1 LLLAVLAGCTSATD
15 TMRVDAAQ
23 AAKSAADAG
32 DASASAPVSPAEL
45 ERLEKL
51 WNERMAAG
59 PQNADYPIGPGDV
72 LEVSAPDVQ
81 QLSQRKVRVSAQ
93 GTIEL
98 PLLGIVQAGGLN
110 EDGLAQAID
119 TKLEKFM
126 YRPQVSVFVDEYRN
140 REVAVVGAVNRP
152 GLVLLNNTSESMLDV
167 ITQCG
172 GVSAGA
178 SDQVI
183 FIPVGHGNATMPR
196 QLAALVSPAKAPG
209 GGETRNDP
217 ASAGMAS
224 QQYAEGGTT
233 DATTAGSATMDA
245 PGALA
250 SNGVTAGAVANSG
263 GFGASALSTHN
274 QQGSQGGSGGE
285 ARGAVDARMVG
296 AKPPDPQ
303 NETADQALQMM
314 SGQSNP
320 ITLSLKSNSLGGAGK
335 YLNMPMRPGDVLVV
349 PGGGDVMVVGW
360 VQTPGRFQAGSGLTV
375 LGAIG
380 AAGGAMYAADT
391 SRIALIRSA
400 KEGSKSTIPVN
411 LDKISRGEEPDLPV
425 KANDVIDVPYSDWR
439 VGPYIFYSLL
449 ARMGLGA
456 PAIPY

>member
-1 LLLAVLAGCTSATD
+1 
-15 TMRVDAAQ
+15 MRVDAAQ
-23 AAKSAADAG
+23 AAKSTADAA
-32 DASASAPVSPAEL
+32 DASASAPANPAEL
-45 ERLEKL
+45 EQLEKL
-51 WNERMAAG
+51 WNERTAAG
-59 PQNADYPIGPGDV
+59 SQNEDYPIGPGDV

-81 QLSQRKVRVSAQ
+81 QLTQRKVRVSAQ

-119 TKLEKFM
+119 EKLKKYM

-152 GLVLLNNTSESMLDV
+152 GLVLLNSPAESMLNV

-172 GVSAGA
+172 GVSSGA
-178 SDQVI
+178 ADQVV
-183 FIPVGHGNATMPR
+183 FIPAGHGNATMPR
-196 QLAALVSPAKAPG
+196 QLAALLSPAKTPG
-209 GGETRNDP
+209 GGETATDP
-217 ASAGMAS
+217 ASGGMANR
-224 QQYAEGGTT
+224 QYA
-233 DATTAGSATMDA
+233 DAGSSATMKAGTPTMDA

-250 SNGVTAGAVANSG
+250 SNGVPASSAASSA
-263 GFGASALSTHN
+263 GFGAGALSTRD
-274 QQGSQGGSGGE
+274 QEGSQGGSGGE
-285 ARGAVDARMVG
+285 ARGAVDARSVG
-296 AKPPDPQ
+296 PKPPDPQ
-303 NETADQALQMM
+303 NETASQALQMM

-320 ITLSLKSNSLGGAGK
+320 IILSLKSNSLTGSGK

-391 SRIALIRSA
+391 SRIALIRST
-400 KEGSKSTIPVN
+400 KEGSKTTIPVN
-411 LDKISRGEEPDLPV
+411 LDKISRGEEPDMPV

-439 VGPYIFYSLL
+439 IGPYIFYSVVS
-449 ARMGLGA
+449 RMGLGA
-456 PAIPY
+456 PALPY

>member
-1 LLLAVLAGCTSATD
+1 
-15 TMRVDAAQ
+15 MRVDAAQ
-23 AAKSAADAG
+23 AAAP
-32 DASASAPVSPAEL
+32 DASEGTPSSPTSPAEL

-51 WNERMAAG
+51 WSERTAAG
-59 PQNADYPIGPGDV
+59 SQNEDYPIGPGDV

-81 QLSQRKVRVSAQ
+81 QLTQRKVRVSTQ

-98 PLLGIVQAGGLN
+98 PLLGIVQAGGLT
-110 EDGLAQAID
+110 EDGLAQTLDA
-119 TKLEKFM
+119 KLEKYM
-126 YRPQVSVFVDEYRN
+126 YHPQVSVFVDEYRN

-152 GLVLLNNTSESMLDV
+152 GLVLLNNPSESMLDV

-178 SDQVI
+178 SDQVV
-183 FIPVGHGNATMPR
+183 FIPAGHGNATMPR
-196 QLAALVSPAKAPG
+196 QLAALVSPAKAQS
-209 GGETRNDP
+209 GGETAIDP
-217 ASAGMAS
+217 ASGGMANR
-224 QQYAEGGTT
+224 QYADAGST
-233 DATTAGSATMDA
+233 DTTTARSTPMGA

-250 SNGVTAGAVANSG
+250 SNGSTAGSAANSS
-263 GFGASALSTHN
+263 GFGAGALSTRD
-274 QQGSQGGSGGE
+274 QPGSQGGNRGE
-285 ARGAVDARMVG
+285 ARGAVDARTVG
-296 AKPPDPQ
+296 PKPPDPQ
-303 NETADQALQMM
+303 DETASQALQMM

-320 ITLSLKSNSLGGAGK
+320 IMLSLKSNSPGGSSK
-335 YLNMPMRPGDVLVV
+335 YLNMPMRPGDVLIV

-380 AAGGAMYAADT
+380 AAGGPMYAADT
-391 SRIALIRSA
+391 SRIALIRST
-400 KEGSKSTIPVN
+400 KEGSKTTIPVN
-411 LDKISRGEEPDLPV
+411 LDKISRGEEQDIPV

-439 VGPYIFYSLL
+439 IGPYIFYSVI